1 MYNDEGNMR
10 VSKLDMFGKII
21 SEVFLNWEG
30 NSLIRMYE
38 YLVFNGLLIV
48 QKYEENI
55 NLFVGLKHFKK
66 NGKLKKSKITIGIV
80 HAGSFLGKF

>member
-48 QKYEENI
+48 QKYEET
-55 NLFVGLKHFKK
+55 LV
-66 NGKLKKSKITIGIV
+66 
-80 HAGSFLGKF
+80 